1 MLDPGLS
8 LTWSLAPLAVRRVGG
23 LVCRLV
29 CLEAAVE
36 DCRVHTGLAL
46 HRDAANLRIETFLR
60 EGDYCRGESLS
71 KADDR

>member
-1 MLDPGLS
+1 MLDPDLS
-8 LTWSLAPLAVRRVGG
+8 LKWSPAPLAVRRVGG

-46 HRDAANLRIETFLR
+46 HRDAANLRIGTFLR
-60 EGDYCRGESLS
+60 EVTVAEE
-71 KADDR
+71 KA